1 METPFDIVVVVA
13 DKAAEAVDNQVAV
26 LRDILL
32 NTVDFVVDTL
42 VEEVLEKDQLE
53 RYRNANISSRSLP
66 KLIPW

>member
-1 METPFDIVVVVA
+1 MVVA

-32 NTVDFVVDTL
+32 NTVDLVVDTP

-66 KLIPW
+66 KLI

>member
-1 METPFDIVVVVA
+1 MGVA

-42 VEEVLEKDQLE
+42 VEEVLERDQL
-53 RYRNANISSRSLP
+53 
-66 KLIPW
+66 